1 MTTENPSDQEI
12 TQFLQAHRLCVFA
25 TGRKDGS
32 PQQSYI
38 GYQYDGKQFLL
49 GGQAS
54 SFKMK
59 NLARNPGCSLIVTD
73 GRGFL
78 LVYGTAELI
87 EDEAEMAKLQERFG
101 PRAAPPRPAN
111 IEGSGS
117 APPPPPRAPMGK
129 RLNILM
135 TPTKIIAN
143 RMNG

>member
-1 MTTENPSDQEI
+1 MTMEGPSDEEV
-12 TQFLQAHRLCVFA
+12 TEFLKGLGLCVFA

-32 PQQSYI
+32 PQQSYL

-49 GGQAS
+49 GGQAT

-59 NLARNPGCSLIVTD
+59 NLRRNNGCSMVVTE
-73 GRGFL
+73 GRGHVI
-78 LVYGTAELI
+78 VYGKAELV

-101 PRAAPPRPAN
+101 PRAAPPRPATPA
-111 IEGSGS
+111 GS
-117 APPPPPRAPMGK
+117 PPPAPRPPMGK

-143 RMNG
+143 RMKG

>member
-1 MTTENPSDQEI
+1 MTTEAAPTQEEI
-12 TQFLQAHRLCVFA
+12 TQWLRAHRLCIFA

-38 GYQYDGKQFLL
+38 TYQYDGKQFLM

-59 NLARNPGCSLIVTD
+59 NLARNPGCSLMVTE

-78 LVYGTAELI
+78 LVYGTAELV
-87 EDEAEMAKLQERFG
+87 EDEAEQAKLQARFG
-101 PRAAPPRPAN
+101 AREAPRP
-111 IEGSGS
+111 GGV
-117 APPPPPRAPMGK
+117 APTAARPMGK
-129 RLNILM
+129 RLMILM
-135 TPTKIIAN
+135 TPSKVIAN

>member
-1 MTTENPSDQEI
+1 MTNEGPSEAEV
-12 TQFLQAHRLCVFA
+12 TKFLQDHRLCVFA

-49 GGQAS
+49 GGNAT

-59 NLARNPGCSLIVTD
+59 NLKRNPGCSLVVTD

-78 LVYGTAELI
+78 LVYGTAEI
-87 EDEAEMAKLQERFG
+87 VEDEEEMKKLQERFG
-101 PRAAPPRPAN
+101 PRAAPPRPAAT
-111 IEGSGS
+111 EG
-117 APPPPPRAPMGK
+117 APPPPPRPAPMGK
-129 RLNILM
+129 RVNILM

-143 RMNG
+143 RMAG

>member
-1 MTTENPSDQEI
+1 MTMEGPSDEEI
-12 TQFLQAHRLCVFA
+12 TEFLKGHGLCVFA

-32 PQQSYI
+32 PQQSYL

-49 GGQAS
+49 GGQAT

-59 NLARNPGCSLIVTD
+59 NLKRNPGCSFVVTE
-73 GRGFL
+73 GRGHVI
-78 LVYGTAELI
+78 VYGTAELV

-101 PRAAPPRPAN
+101 PRAAPPRPATPA
-111 IEGSGS
+111 GT
-117 APPPPPRAPMGK
+117 PPPAPRPPMGK

-143 RMNG
+143 RMKG

>member
-1 MTTENPSDQEI
+1 MTMEGPSDEEV
-12 TQFLQAHRLCVFA
+12 TEFLKSHGLCVFA

-32 PQQSYI
+32 PQQSYL

-49 GGQAS
+49 GGQAT

-59 NLARNPGCSLIVTD
+59 NLRRNNGCSMVVTE
-73 GRGFL
+73 GRGHVI
-78 LVYGTAELI
+78 VYGKAELV

-101 PRAAPPRPAN
+101 PRAAPPRPATPA
-111 IEGSGS
+111 GS
-117 APPPPPRAPMGK
+117 PPPAPRPPMGK

-143 RMNG
+143 RMKG

>member
-1 MTTENPSDQEI
+1 MTTEGPSQEEI
-12 TQFLQAHRLCVFA
+12 TKFLQDHRLCVFA

-38 GYQYDGKQFLL
+38 TYQYDGSQFLL

-59 NLARNPGCSLIVTD
+59 NLARNPGCSLIVTE

-78 LVYGTAELI
+78 LVYGTAELV

-101 PRAAPPRPAN
+101 PRAAPRPATT
-111 IEGSGS
+111 EG

>member
-1 MTTENPSDQEI
+1 MTMEGPSDEEV
-12 TQFLQAHRLCVFA
+12 TEFLKSHGLCVFA

-32 PQQSYI
+32 PQQSYL

-49 GGQAS
+49 GGQAT

-59 NLARNPGCSLIVTD
+59 NLRRNNGCSMVVTE
-73 GRGFL
+73 GRGHVI
-78 LVYGTAELI
+78 VYGKAELV

-101 PRAAPPRPAN
+101 PRAAPPRPA
-111 IEGSGS
+111 GS
-117 APPPPPRAPMGK
+117 PPPAPRPPMGT

-143 RMNG
+143 RMKG